1 MITLD
6 TPTSLVFML
15 CVTTANCFIAFLLY
29 KTQRNIPGLWMIA
42 MGHLLS
48 TLSLFFI
55 GAQNSHLVTLHNVL
69 ALPAQS
75 LIAGGISAFFGR
87 RPHLWVP
94 LGIAI
99 LTLMFWEAIQWVDPD
114 QVKARVVVAT
124 LFLALPFV
132 ATGLVIRRSHEVAPV
147 ARNFMLTCIILHVA
161 LLLGRCALSLYH
173 PDPRYVISAPVRS
186 LFFLEVTLTNTLF
199 FYGILIIVGSY
210 LSSDLQ
216 KQAESLAAERRIKA
230 ELRQFLHI
238 LGHELRTP
246 LAVIGRAVEMIETLQ
261 PDPPQAVA
269 NRLETVRATVTRVD
283 ALIQN
288 LLTAERAGLEG
299 GQNQV
304 LDLTGIVSD
313 TMVTL
318 AEKHGPDR
326 MRLHCAEQPI
336 PVSGD
341 REMLSTA
348 VINVLDN
355 ALKYS
360 PPESR
365 VDIAVS
371 RQGSHAVLRV
381 RDHGIGFPPDQL
393 RRVGE
398 RFFRADNAKA
408 QQGTGLGLHIVN
420 TIAARHGGRLE
431 VRNAPD
437 GGAEVILAIR
447 IA

>member
-6 TPTSLVFML
+6 TPTALVFML

-29 KTQRNIPGLWMIA
+29 KTQRGIPGLWMIA
-42 MGHLLS
+42 SGHLLS
-48 TLSLFFI
+48 TVSLFVI
-55 GAQNSHLVTLHNVL
+55 GADNPHLITLHNVL

-75 LIAGGISAFFGR
+75 MIAMGIAAFFGW
-87 RPHLWVP
+87 RPRLWLP
-94 LGIAI
+94 LGVAAF
-99 LTLMFWEAIQWVDPD
+99 TLVFWETIQVLAPE

-124 LFLALPFV
+124 ILLALPFA
-132 ATGLVIRRSHEVAPV
+132 ATGLLVRRSHSVAPV
-147 ARNFMLTCIILHVA
+147 ARNFMLACIVLHV
-161 LLLGRCALSLYH
+161 LFLLGRAGLSLYH
-173 PDPRYVISAPVRS
+173 PDQRYVLSDPIRS
-186 LFFLEVTLTNTLF
+186 IFFLEVTLTNTLF

-210 LSSDLQ
+210 LSTDLQ
-216 KQAESLAAERRIKA
+216 KQAESLAAERRVKA

-261 PDPPQAVA
+261 PDPPQPVA
-269 NRLETVRATVTRVD
+269 NRLETVRNTVTRVD

-288 LLTAERAGLEG
+288 LLTAERASLEG
-299 GQNQV
+299 AQNQV

-313 TMVTL
+313 VVAIL
-318 AEKHGPDR
+318 AEKHGQNR
-326 MRLHCAEQPI
+326 MRLDCPAQAI

-360 PPESR
+360 PPDRMVEASLC
-365 VDIAVS
+365 
-371 RQGSHAVLRV
+371 RQGEHAVLRV
-381 RDHGIGFPPDQL
+381 RDHGIGFPPDQI
-393 RRVGE
+393 RRIGE

-437 GGAEVILAIR
+437 GGAEVTLSVR
-447 IA
+447 IT

>member
-1 MITLD
+1 
-6 TPTSLVFML
+6 ML

-29 KTQRNIPGLWMIA
+29 TTQRSIPGLWMIA
-42 MGHLLS
+42 SGHLLS

-55 GAQNSHLVTLHNVL
+55 GADNPHLISLHNVL

-75 LIAGGISAFFGR
+75 MIAAGISMFFGR
-87 RPHLWVP
+87 KPHLWVP

-99 LTLMFWEAIQWVDPD
+99 LTLAFWETIQWFAPE
-114 QVKARVVVAT
+114 QIKARVVVAT
-124 LFLALPFV
+124 VLLALPFV
-132 ATGLVIRRSHEVAPV
+132 ATGLIIRRSHSVAPV
-147 ARNFMLTCIILHVA
+147 ARNFMLGCIVLHV
-161 LLLGRCALSLYH
+161 LFLLGRCGLSLYH
-173 PDPRYVISAPVRS
+173 PDQGYVLSDPIRS
-186 LFFLEVTLTNTLF
+186 VFFLEVTLTNTLF

-210 LSSDLQ
+210 LSTDLQ
-216 KQAESLAAERRIKA
+216 KKAETLAAERQVKA

-261 PDPPQAVA
+261 PDPPQPVA
-269 NRLETVRATVTRVD
+269 NRLETVRNTVTRVD

-288 LLTAERAGLEG
+288 LLTAERASLEG

-313 TMVTL
+313 VVAIL
-318 AEKHGPDR
+318 AEKHGQNR
-326 MRLHCAEQPI
+326 MRLDCPAQAV

-348 VINVLDN
+348 IINVLDN

-360 PPESR
+360 PPGSMVEAS
-365 VDIAVS
+365 VS
-371 RQGSHAVLRV
+371 RRSDHAVLRV
-381 RDHGIGFPPDQL
+381 RDHGIGFPPGQV
-393 RRVGE
+393 RRIGE

-408 QQGTGLGLHIVN
+408 LQGTGLGLHIVN
-420 TIAARHGGRLE
+420 TIAKRHGGHLE
-431 VRNAPD
+431 VRNAPG
-437 GGAEVILAIR
+437 GGAEVTLAVR
-447 IA
+447 TA